1 MSQKVLITGANGQLG
16 KELVELFTE
25 KGFEVYGFG
34 REKMDI
40 TNQPQVQEMISTLK
54 PNIVLHSA
62 AHTQVDL
69 AESEPEQAFLINA
82 YGTRNVAVAAEA
94 VGAKLVY
101 VSTDYV
107 FDGTTNEPYN
117 EFSPTSPLGVYG
129 RSKLAGEQFVRDFH
143 SKFFIVRTSWVYGK
157 HGANFVKTML
167 KMGEDRKEISVVADQ
182 KGCPTYTLDLANSI
196 LEFIRTEKY
205 GIYHVSNS
213 GSCSWYEFA
222 KAIFD
227 ITGMD
232 VDVKPCSSQDFP
244 RPAARPKYSVL
255 EHQAVKMNSFR
266 QMNHWEK
273 SLASF
278 LSSNRVFNNK
288 PSLLS

>member
-16 KELVELFTE
+16 KELVELFTA

-34 REKMDI
+34 RDKMDI
-40 TNQPQVQEMISTLK
+40 TNQTQVQEVISTLK

-69 AESEPEQAFLINA
+69 AESEPEQAFSINA

-107 FDGTTNEPYN
+107 FDGTADEPYN

-129 RSKLAGEQFVRDFH
+129 KSKLAGEQFVRDLH

-167 KMGEDRKEISVVADQ
+167 KLGEERKEISVVADQ
-182 KGCPTYTLDLANSI
+182 IGCPTYTLDLANAI
-196 LEFIRTEKY
+196 LELVDTEKY
-205 GIYHVSNS
+205 GVYHISNS

-222 KAIFD
+222 KAIFENTDLD
-227 ITGMD
+227 IKVIQCTTL
-232 VDVKPCSSQDFP
+232 DFP
-244 RPAARPKYSVL
+244 RVAARPAYSVL
-255 EHQAVKMNSFR
+255 EHMSIKLNDFTPMRSWQ
-266 QMNHWEK
+266 EG
-273 SLASF
+273 LLSF
-278 LSSNRVFNNK
+278 LKHS
-288 PSLLS
+288 

>member
-16 KELVELFTE
+16 KELVELFTA

-34 REKMDI
+34 RDKMDI
-40 TNQPQVQEMISTLK
+40 TNQAQVQEVISTLK

-69 AESEPEQAFLINA
+69 AESEPEQAFSINA

-107 FDGTTNEPYN
+107 FDGTADEPYD

-129 RSKLAGEQFVRDFH
+129 KAKLAGEQFVRDLH
-143 SKFFIVRTSWVYGK
+143 SRFFIVRTSWVYGK

-167 KMGEDRKEISVVADQ
+167 KLGGEREELSVVADQ
-182 KGCPTYTLDLANSI
+182 RGCPTYTLDLANAI
-196 LEFIRTEKY
+196 LELVDTQKY
-205 GIYHVSNS
+205 GVYHVSNS

-222 KAIFD
+222 KEIFE
-227 ITGMD
+227 ISEMD
-232 VDVKPCSSQDFP
+232 VQVNPCTTADFP
-244 RPAARPKYSVL
+244 RPAARPANSVF
-255 EHQAVKMNSFR
+255 EHMSIKLNNFSSIRPWKEALR
-266 QMNHWEK
+266 
-273 SLASF
+273 SF
-278 LSSNRVFNNK
+278 LKNN
-288 PSLLS
+288 